1 MNMCIYVFI
10 YIYMCVPLNLYSTK
24 TNVTQRIARFLYAPA
39 QQLHDMAGPDGV
51 RLSGAFF

>member
-1 MNMCIYVFI
+1 
-10 YIYMCVPLNLYSTK
+10 MCVPLNLYSTK